1 MAKALSIRQPWAW
14 LIVNGHKPVENRTWE
29 IFYRGS
35 LLIHAGQT
43 MTRGDYD
50 ACMTFLLGNEQL
62 RPIAALLPVRGELEL
77 GGIVGRAEL
86 VSCTRL
92 HESPFFVGPFGFGL
106 VDARPLPFQPLKG
119 ALGLFSVP
127 GVVA

>member
-1 MAKALSIRQPWAW
+1 MKALSIRQPWAW

-29 IFYRGS
+29 TFYRGP
-35 LLIHAGQT
+35 LLIHAGQG
-43 MTRGDYD
+43 MTHADYE
-50 ACMTFLLGNEQL
+50 ACMLFLLGDPRMRNLAE
-62 RPIAALLPVRGELEL
+62 LLPLPEKLER